1 MVITGI
7 NLHFLSLKVP
17 VFLRAPETA
26 ILISGNS
33 LPIGV
38 ESPTWCGFGD
48 NLILITELMTQC
60 VKFRIKTKFPPGAIL
75 DKIRCF
81 PQEYLFQK
89 MKKMEGNLNKKMFLP
104 ILQSP

>member
-48 NLILITELMTQC
+48 NLILITELMT
-60 VKFRIKTKFPPGAIL
+60 
-75 DKIRCF
+75 
-81 PQEYLFQK
+81 
-89 MKKMEGNLNKKMFLP
+89 
-104 ILQSP
+104 